1 MASMKQNSYPLDD
14 LTDEQLEELVKSND
28 ALDQEQA
35 KMIKE
40 KIEEKEREAF
50 VKERAKRPYKRLRK
64 SPLEIINRSFFF
76 LFLGSFL
83 FSFLSVYEL
92 NPWWFM
98 LYVISAFS
106 CILYTPNRKALKEL
120 IDAWPNIK
128 ELLKNKLK

>member
-76 LFLGSFL
+76 VFLGSFL